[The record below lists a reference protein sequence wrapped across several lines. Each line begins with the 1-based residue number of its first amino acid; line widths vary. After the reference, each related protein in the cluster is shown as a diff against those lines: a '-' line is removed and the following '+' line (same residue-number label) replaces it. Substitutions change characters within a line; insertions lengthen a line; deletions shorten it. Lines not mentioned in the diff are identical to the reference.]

1 MKCLVGRWHMGGTNT
16 GGTSRATKPAE
27 TLSPVRTTMH
37 FRSLLVAS
45 CVVLAACG
53 GTVET
58 SQQGSEGGGAE
69 QAGTGGT
76 AGKGGSGGIGPGGS
90 SGTGGTAATGGMA
103 GTGGAIIDG
112 GQDVPPDASCLRT
125 ADRLDLTLAMDGGK
139 TIGCSSYPG
148 GIGSVT
154 FQGSVDSVKYGP
166 DSIEINVNTCS
177 PFANCISINQISVK
191 APGMYGYLP
200 QGAFVTVEAEAV
212 DASGWGC
219 MQRVQITN
227 LPEWEGMKNPMGN
240 SMGIYLA
247 GADGLVDAFGSAP
260 FKVDK
265 VFLGCPVDGGSP
277 CSTEP
282 MGEYALQFSSKTASP
297 GDQAPTVFMGPS
309 GGYLQFQHDGVY
321 EALWVRNLRSY
332 VSGWCDDYWNWSWV
346 MTPMMYE

>member
-1 MKCLVGRWHMGGTNT
+1 
-16 GGTSRATKPAE
+16 
-27 TLSPVRTTMH
+27 MH

-58 SQQGSEGGGAE
+58 SQPGGEGGGAG
-69 QAGTGGT
+69 QAGAGGT
-76 AGKGGSGGIGPGGS
+76 AGKGGSGGMGGSGGKGPGGS
-90 SGTGGTAATGGMA
+90 SGAGGAAAMGGMA

-112 GQDVPPDASCLRT
+112 GQDVPPDASCVRT
-125 ADRLDLTLAMDGGK
+125 ADRLGMAIAMDGGK
-139 TIGCSSYPG
+139 TLGCEFYPA

-154 FQGSVDSVKYGP
+154 FQGSIDSVAYGT
-166 DSIEINVNTCS
+166 DSLEIGVNTCP
-177 PFANCISINQISVK
+177 PFANCISINKISVK
-191 APGMYGYLP
+191 APGMYAYMP
-200 QGAFVTVEAEAV
+200 QGAFVTVQAEVV

-219 MQRVQITN
+219 MQRIQIIN

-247 GADGLVDAFGSAP
+247 GADGQVASFDSAP

-265 VFLGCPVDGGSP
+265 LFLNCPVDGGSS

-282 MGEYALQFSSKTASP
+282 MGEYALQFSSKTAGP
-297 GDQAPTVFMGPS
+297 GDQAPIVFMGPS

-346 MTPMMYE
+346 MTPMLYE